1 MFGVSCT
8 RATKE
13 VMAVAEL
20 CVVLFEILEK
30 GAKLLREKINLIM
43 VMVLGCQETATYCT
57 PSGFLTASGYAVS

>member
-1 MFGVSCT
+1 
-8 RATKE
+8 
-13 VMAVAEL
+13 MAVAEL